1 MSGEE
6 QQVSADSIPVG
17 FEASHL
23 ETTQDNNIQ
32 VRNCRTKKFNIHL
45 LNWNML
51 DHCSR
56 LACYN
61 YLMIIS
67 KKQHMVV
74 I

>member
-32 VRNCRTKKFNIHL
+32 VRNCRTKKINIHL
-45 LNWNML
+45 PV
-51 DHCSR
+51 
-56 LACYN
+56 
-61 YLMIIS
+61 II
-67 KKQHMVV
+67 
-74 I
+74 IC